1 MSRRFILAPPVPP
14 TPATNG
20 YGQPFT
26 ATQAEWYVFA
36 APSDGRILAD
46 VALRGG
52 AGLDESAIGRGA
64 VDGLTVT
71 WPANATPPAWTD
83 EAFANFLR
91 EVSS

>member
-1 MSRRFILAPPVPP
+1 MSRRSFTLSLPIPP
-14 TPATNG
+14 TTVTNG

-46 VALRGG
+46 VALRG

>member
-1 MSRRFILAPPVPP
+1 MTRKSFTLTLPVPP
-14 TPATNG
+14 TTVTNG

-26 ATQAEWYVFA
+26 AIEAEWYVFA

-46 VALRGG
+46 VALRGD
-52 AGLDESAIGRGA
+52 GLDESATERGI
-64 VDGLTVT
+64 VDGLRVT